1 MTIKFEKPVE
11 EILKN
16 LNPEQKEAVIHKT
29 GPLLIV
35 AGAGTGKTTVIA
47 NRIAYLIS
55 SKMAKPEEILALTF
69 TEKAA
74 AGMQERVDML
84 VPYGFADVW
93 ISTFHSFGNRL
104 LEDESIFLGLAPNF
118 RVMEQPQQTVFLR
131 DHFFELPIKI
141 LRPLGNPLKHIEE
154 ILKLFSRLKDE
165 DVSSEEYDDY
175 IKKLES
181 GYLRGASD
189 DAAKEEYQIQEELSR
204 IYRRYEELKMKHG
217 VIDFSDQVWLILKL
231 FRDHPAIVEKYR
243 KKFRYILVDEF
254 QDTNYSQFQLLKI
267 LINDERNVT
276 VVGDDDQSIYKFRG
290 AAISNIIGF
299 KEKYPEA
306 KQVVLT
312 KNYRSGQ
319 KILDT
324 AYELIKFNNPDRLEV
339 KNKIDKKLV
348 SMRKD
353 KPLFREMTSVFHSHF
368 DTVSQEAD
376 FVAGRIKELVKD
388 GKKYNDFAILVR
400 SNNDADPFIKALNF
414 NGMPWHFTGG
424 SGLYA
429 RDEIRIMLSFLNLI
443 SDLSDGVAMFHL
455 ASSEIYNM
463 PMTDLIFCMNE
474 ASRKNI
480 PIYKI
485 FEKASAPD
493 ISPAGTESIK
503 KILED
508 LKKFVELSRDLP
520 TGQVLYKF
528 INDTGWL
535 KKLADGKD
543 QRSFEKVSNIA
554 IFFEIIK
561 NYSRIS
567 QNDRVQFFIRHL
579 NLLIEAGS
587 DPATAEA
594 DSDIEAVNILTI
606 HKAKGLEFPY
616 VFMVMLIHNKFPS
629 IHRHDSIEVPVSLIK
644 DILPAGDFHKQ
655 EERRLFYVGM
665 TRAKDVLCL
674 SSSRDIGGKTERKVS
689 QFVYEA
695 LNLPQI
701 KIPAKKLHPVEA
713 IKKNEKIDES
723 VLFPAVSVKKR
734 LALSHYQVDDYQ
746 TCPMKYKYVHI
757 LRIPV
762 LSHHSVIYGNAIH
775 ETIQFYYK
783 IKMEKAAVNA
793 EDLLKK
799 FEAEWEA
806 SGFLSREHEEQRFEE
821 GRQAIL
827 RFFNRA
833 EKSDVIPA
841 YIEKKFK
848 FDFDGDTIA
857 GRFDRVDVSA
867 SGTVIIDFKTS
878 DISKQDEADDR
889 AKKSTQLAVYALA
902 WKTLA
907 GELPDRV
914 ELYFVDSGIV
924 GSVAPTG
931 KMIEKIEGII
941 RTAAEGIR
949 SENFEPNPQYMSC
962 SYCPFVNICPGVKKE
977 AES

>member
-1 MTIKFEKPVE
+1 MALKSEKPVE

-16 LNPEQKEAVIHKT
+16 LNTEQKEAVTHKN

-74 AGMQERVDML
+74 IEMQERVDML

-118 RVMEQPQQTVFLR
+118 KVMERPQQTVFLR

-141 LRPLGNPLKHIEE
+141 LRPLGNPLKHIEN
-154 ILKLFSRLKDE
+154 ILTLFSRLKDE
-165 DVSSEEYDDY
+165 DVSSEEYDGY
-175 IKKLES
+175 VKKLEG
-181 GYLRGASD
+181 GYLKNVSD
-189 DAAKEEYQIQEELSR
+189 EVAREEYQIQEELSR
-204 IYRRYEELKMKHG
+204 IYKKYEELKMKYG

-231 FRDHPAIVEKYR
+231 FRDHPSIVDKYR
-243 KKFRYILVDEF
+243 KKFKYTLVDEF

-290 AAISNIIGF
+290 AAISNILGF
-299 KEKYPEA
+299 KDKYPDA
-306 KQVVLT
+306 RQVVLT
-312 KNYRSGQ
+312 KNYRSNQ

-324 AYELIKFNNPDRLEV
+324 AYELIKYNNPDRLEV
-339 KNKIDKKLV
+339 KNNIDKKLV
-348 SMRKD
+348 AMRRD
-353 KPLFREMTSVFHSHF
+353 KPLAGEMTSVSHCHF

-376 FVAGRIKELVKD
+376 FVAERIKELVRG

-400 SNNDADPFIKALNF
+400 SNNDADPFIKALNVS
-414 NGMPWHFTGG
+414 GMPWHFTGG

-443 SDLSDGVAMFHL
+443 SNLSDSVSMFHL
-455 ASSEIYNM
+455 ASSEIYDI

-480 PIYKI
+480 PLYKI
-485 FEKASAPD
+485 FEKAVPD
-493 ISPAGTESIK
+493 EITPAGLEAIK
-503 KILED
+503 KVLGD
-508 LKKFVELSRDLP
+508 LKKYIELSRDLP

-535 KKLADGKD
+535 KKLADETNP
-543 QRSFEKVSNIA
+543 RSAEKVSNIA
-554 IFFEIIK
+554 IFFDIIK
-561 NYSRIS
+561 NYSKIS
-567 QNDRVQFFIRHL
+567 QKDRAQFFIQHL

-594 DSDIEAVNILTI
+594 DSDTEAVNILTI

-616 VFMVMLIHNKFPS
+616 VFMVSLVQNKFPS
-629 IHRHDSIEVPVSLIK
+629 TNRRDTMEVPVTLIK

-665 TRAKDVLCL
+665 TRAKNVLYL
-674 SSSRDIGGKTERKVS
+674 TSARDYGGKTERKVS
-689 QFVYEA
+689 QLVCET
-695 LNLPQI
+695 LNLPQT

-713 IKKNEKIDES
+713 IKKNETVDES
-723 VLFPAVSVKKR
+723 VLFSAASVKKQ
-734 LALSHYQVDDYQ
+734 LTLSHYQVDDYQ

-762 LSHHSVIYGNAIH
+762 LAHHSIIYGNAMH

-783 IKMEKAAVNA
+783 RKMEKSAVSA
-793 EDLLKK
+793 DDMLKK

-827 RFFNRA
+827 RFYNRE
-833 EKSDVIPA
+833 EKSAIMPA

-848 FDFDGDTIA
+848 FDFEGDIIV
-857 GRFDRVDVSA
+857 GRFDRVDISP
-867 SGTVIIDFKTS
+867 SGTAIIDFKTS
-878 DISKQDEADDR
+878 DISKQDEADER
-889 AKKSTQLAVYALA
+889 AKKSTQLAVYAFA
-902 WKTLA
+902 WETLT
-907 GELPDRV
+907 GKLPERLELH
-914 ELYFVDSGIV
+914 FVDSGII
-924 GSVAPTG
+924 GSVSPTV
-931 KMIEKIEGII
+931 KMIEKIKGII

-949 SENFEPNPQYMSC
+949 SENFDPNPQYLSC
-962 SYCPFVNICPGVKKE
+962 NYCPFVNICPGVKKE
-977 AES
+977 TES